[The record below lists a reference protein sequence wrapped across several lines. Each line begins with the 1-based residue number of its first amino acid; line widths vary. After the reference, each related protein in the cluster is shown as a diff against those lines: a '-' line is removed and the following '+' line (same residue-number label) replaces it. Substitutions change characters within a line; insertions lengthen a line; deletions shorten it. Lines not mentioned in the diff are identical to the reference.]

1 MPLIRIDVIEGQH
14 SNADLTEVSAAV
26 HRGIV
31 DVFGVP
37 ERDQFQIITEH
48 RPGRL
53 VYNKSYLGVERTD
66 RIVMVQVLFST
77 GRTDDQK
84 KAFYALVA
92 KTIAD
97 RTKIRAEDVMISL
110 IENTR
115 SDWSFG
121 AGVAQYLTLPK
132 EQWK

>member
-1 MPLIRIDVIEGQH
+1 MPLIRIDFIEGQQ
-14 SNADLTEVSAAV
+14 SDADLAEVGAAV

-31 DVFGVP
+31 EVFGVP
-37 ERDQFQIITEH
+37 ERDQFQIITGH

-53 VYNKSYLGVERTD
+53 VYNTSYLGIERTD
-66 RIVMVQVLFST
+66 RIVMVQVFFST
-77 GRTDDQK
+77 GRTDEQK

-92 KTIAD
+92 KVIAE
-97 RTKIRAEDVMISL
+97 RTKIRPEDVMISL
-110 IENTR
+110 MENTR

-121 AGVAQYLTLPK
+121 NGIAQYLTLPK

>member
-1 MPLIRIDVIEGQH
+1 MPLIRIDVIEGH
-14 SNADLTEVSAAV
+14 SDREISEISAAV
-26 HRGIV
+26 HCGLV
-31 DVFGVP
+31 EVFGVP
-37 ERDQFQIITEH
+37 ERDQFQVITEH

-53 VYNKSYLGVERTD
+53 IYNKSYLGIERTD
-66 RIVMVQVLFST
+66 GIVVIHVFFST

-92 KTIAD
+92 KTIAE
-97 RTKIRAEDVMISL
+97 RTKIRPEDVTIALS
-110 IENTR
+110 ENTR

-121 AGVAQYLTLPK
+121 NGVAQYLALPK

>member
-1 MPLIRIDVIEGQH
+1 MPLIRIDFIEGHQ
-14 SNADLTEVSAAV
+14 SDADLGEVSAAV

-37 ERDQFQIITEH
+37 ERDQFQIITGH

-53 VYNKSYLGVERTD
+53 LYNTSYLGIERTD
-66 RIVMVQVLFST
+66 RIVMVQVFLST
-77 GRTDDQK
+77 GRTDEQK

-92 KTIAD
+92 RIIGERTTI
-97 RTKIRAEDVMISL
+97 RPEDVMISL
-110 IENTR
+110 VENTR

-121 AGVAQYLTLPK
+121 SGVAQYITLPK

>member
-14 SNADLTEVSAAV
+14 AEADLTEVSAAV

-31 DVFGVP
+31 EVFGVP
-37 ERDQFQIITEH
+37 ARDQFQIVTEH

-53 VYNKSYLGVERTD
+53 IYNTSYLGIERTD
-66 RIVMVQVLFST
+66 GIVMVQVVFAT

-92 KTIAD
+92 QIIGE
-97 RTKIRAEDVMISL
+97 RTK
-110 IENTR
+110 
-115 SDWSFG
+115 
-121 AGVAQYLTLPK
+121 
-132 EQWK
+132 

>member
-14 SNADLTEVSAAV
+14 SDADLAAVSAAV

-31 DVFGVP
+31 EVFGVP
-37 ERDQFQIITEH
+37 ERDRFQVITEH

-53 VYNKSYLGVERTD
+53 IYNESYLGIERTD
-66 RIVMVQVLFST
+66 RVVMVQVFFST

-84 KAFYALVA
+84 KAVYALVA
-92 KTIAD
+92 KTIAE
-97 RTKIRAEDVMISL
+97 RTTIRVEDIMLSL

-121 AGVAQYLTLPK
+121 NGVAQYLTLPK

>member
-1 MPLIRIDVIEGQH
+1 MPLIRIDVIEGH
-14 SNADLTEVSAAV
+14 SDAEVSEVSAAV
-26 HRGIV
+26 HRGLV
-31 DVFGVP
+31 EVFGVP
-37 ERDQFQIITEH
+37 QRDQFQVISEH

-53 VYNKSYLGVERTD
+53 VYNKSYLGIERTD
-66 RIVMVQVLFST
+66 GIVVIQVFFST

-92 KTIAD
+92 KTIAE
-97 RTKIRAEDVMISL
+97 RTTIRAEDVMITL

-121 AGVAQYLTLPK
+121 SGVAQYLTLPK
-132 EQWK
+132 EEWK

>member
-14 SNADLTEVSAAV
+14 SEADLAEVSAAV

-31 DVFGVP
+31 EVFGVP
-37 ERDQFQIITEH
+37 ERDQFQIITGH
-48 RPGRL
+48 RTGRL
-53 VYNKSYLGVERTD
+53 VYNKSYLGIERTD
-66 RIVMVQVLFST
+66 GIVMVQVFFST
-77 GRTDDQK
+77 GRTDEQK

-92 KTIAD
+92 TVIAE
-97 RTKIRAEDVMISL
+97 RTRIRPEDVMISL

-121 AGVAQYLTLPK
+121 NGVAQYLVLPK
-132 EQWK
+132 EEWK

>member
-14 SNADLTEVSAAV
+14 SDADLAEISTAV

-37 ERDQFQIITEH
+37 ERDQFQIITGH

-53 VYNKSYLGVERTD
+53 VYNKSYLGIERTD
-66 RIVMVQVLFST
+66 RIVMVQVFFST

-92 KTIAD
+92 TVIAKRTTIRPD
-97 RTKIRAEDVMISL
+97 DVMISL

-121 AGVAQYLTLPK
+121 GGIAQYLTLPK

>member
-1 MPLIRIDVIEGQH
+1 MPLIRIDVIEGH
-14 SNADLTEVSAAV
+14 SDADLAEVSAAV
-26 HRGIV
+26 HLGLV
-31 DVFGVP
+31 EVFGVP
-37 ERDQFQIITEH
+37 QRDQFQIITEH

-53 VYNKSYLGVERTD
+53 VYNNSYLGIERTD

-84 KAFYALVA
+84 KAFYALVTR
-92 KTIAD
+92 TIAE
-97 RTKIRAEDVMISL
+97 RTRIRAEDVMIAL
-110 IENTR
+110 VENTR

-121 AGVAQYLTLPK
+121 SGVAQYLTLPK

>member
-14 SNADLTEVSAAV
+14 SNADLAEVSAAV

-31 DVFGVP
+31 EVFGVP
-37 ERDQFQIITEH
+37 ERDQFQIVTEH

-53 VYNKSYLGVERTD
+53 VYNNSYLGIERTD
-66 RIVMVQVLFST
+66 KIVMVQVFFST

-84 KAFYALVA
+84 KTFYALVA
-92 KTIAD
+92 RTIAE
-97 RTKIRAEDVMISL
+97 RTKTRSEDVMIAL

-121 AGVAQYLTLPK
+121 NGVAQYLMLPK